1 MGRMTGA
8 VGRAVAV
15 LARADLRAQS
25 IVSYASEWG
34 GTKTLKRSSYVRRQI
49 GHSGTE
55 R

>member
-1 MGRMTGA
+1 MTGA
-8 VGRAVAV
+8 ERRAAAV
-15 LARADLRAQS
+15 PDRADLRAQS

-49 GHSGTE
+49 GHSGTD